1 MNSQNIVANGERT
14 PRSVSRWDI
23 AEQDRSKSSPTPA
36 EIRERAFEIHIERG
50 GIHRCDLNDWLQA
63 DARYRKSSKTKKRN
77 KKEMKTERARI
88 NSCSHLYSLCYDAR
102 RNTKERHFQAPGIAD
117 KKV

>member
-36 EIRERAFEIHIERG
+36 EIRARAFEIHIERG

-63 DARYRKSSKTKKRN
+63 
-77 KKEMKTERARI
+77 ERALQEKFKDKEKEQER
-88 NSCSHLYSLCYDAR
+88 NEDGVGTDQFLFAFVLSLL
-102 RNTKERHFQAPGIAD
+102 
-117 KKV
+117 